1 MLWDPEPEWKIL
13 LKSRTLRVDHWGCF
27 PGKCPSLLPQSPWK
41 PREWAAL
48 FSNEH
53 WALLGFSLGPP
64 NDVSS
69 IQPPFFVPPGLHT
82 FHSAVV
88 RD

>member
-27 PGKCPSLLPQSPWK
+27 PGKRPSLLPQSPWK

-64 NDVSS
+64 PMMSVPYDHLSLFLLDS
-69 IQPPFFVPPGLHT
+69 ILSTVLW
-82 FHSAVV
+82 
-88 RD
+88 